1 MNLFSKY
8 LINSQLKNVHMF
20 KNIIY
25 SACFLL
31 TLFYFYACQKSD
43 IVKPPVTEIEMP
55 GTSGG
60 TAIYALA
67 STKNTCISSN
77 AAGSYSKGIALNELN
92 TILVSVAI
100 DSVGSYTIATA
111 NINGILF
118 KASGIFTNKGLQTIA
133 LQGYGTPLSAG
144 SFNFIPGADGCSFP
158 VKFTTIGALNNDAI
172 FALNG
177 APDSCIAPIIM
188 GNYNKGIPLNYAD
201 SIVLKVNV
209 GKPGLYSISTSSVNG
224 MMFCN
229 SGTFTHNGFTTI
241 TLFALGTPST
251 AGTFNFISGTNGCF
265 FTIVVK

>member
-1 MNLFSKY
+1 MNLFSKNF
-8 LINSQLKNVHMF
+8 IIIQLKRYYMF

-25 SACFLL
+25 SACLIL

-43 IVKPPVTEIEMP
+43 IIKPQVNEIEMP

-60 TAIYALA
+60 TARYALA
-67 STKNTCISSN
+67 STKNTCINSN
-77 AAGSYSKGIALNELN
+77 AAGNYSKGTALNELN

-100 DSVGSYTIATA
+100 DSIGTYTIATA

-118 KASGIFTNKGLQTIA
+118 KASGIFTNTGLQTIA

-144 SFNFIPGADGCSFP
+144 SFNFIPGVDGCSFP
-158 VKFTTIGALNNDAI
+158 VKFTSGGALNNDAI

-188 GNYNKGIPLNYAD
+188 GNYNKNIALNYAD

-209 GKPGLYSISTSSVNG
+209 GKPGLYSISTSSING

-241 TLFALGTPST
+241 TLFALGTPYSS
-251 AGTFNFISGTNGCF
+251 GTFNFISGTNGCF